1 MSTFKRYQADLI
13 LLEQVKE
20 TLGQED
26 KVLSL
31 NNATRRIQQVT
42 VIDVT
47 ITCHMS
53 FRRFPFEA
61 QSCPFEVL
69 DVERPPVGIFK
80 MVTSEI
86 QFSNWP
92 LSFSPTESEF
102 EYKVYCTKALQEANY
117 VLTIAL
123 NFSGLPPP
131 G

>member
-1 MSTFKRYQADLI
+1 M
-13 LLEQVKE
+13 
-20 TLGQED
+20 
-26 KVLSL
+26 LSL
-31 NNATRRIQQVT
+31 NNATGMIQQVT

-92 LSFSPTESEF
+92 HSFSPTESEF
-102 EYKVYCTKALQEANY
+102 EYKVQGVFFNWC
-117 VLTIAL
+117 
-123 NFSGLPPP
+123 PPKKLKYLEP
-131 G
+131 RLGESTST